1 MDCKHILKF
10 KTFQIFLLLAFFCKH
25 LSSIKLQKSFCCL
38 PDVAPL
44 GACAI
49 RIEPCEES
57 RSRGGA
63 TRLGVVPGWRVMLY
77 LLIRNRDVNRCFFFK
92 SVLFCNDHSR
102 VEDDALISE
111 LLQRGRVHLH
121 IVPGDVVE
129 AEVVCEQHQEVWLPR
144 RLVEE

>member
-1 MDCKHILKF
+1 MSAACL
-10 KTFQIFLLLAFFCKH
+10 FCKH

-111 LLQRGRVHLH
+111 LLQRGRVHLN
-121 IVPGDVVE
+121 IVPGNVVE
-129 AEVVCEQHQEVWLPR
+129 AEVVGKQHQEVWLPR
-144 RLVEE
+144 RLVEEK